1 MQRQGWHLRQLR
13 DWRQHLGLFRSGSG
27 TEGFSVGGGGTGAS
41 PWVAAALGAS
51 PWVAAALGASL
62 GWRWH
67 LGLLRGWRWHWGFFG
82 HCGGTGCFSR
92 VAAALGALL
101 RLYCKS
107 RSRETDLYASHSVA
121 LVPVNVALF
130 YDSTPSFPLL
140 RLIYP
145 TLKKFGLS
153 TTTGPEWLLVT

>member
-1 MQRQGWHLRQLR
+1 VAAALR
-13 DWRQHLGLFRSGSG
+13 
-27 TEGFSVGGGGTGAS
+27 AS
-41 PWVAAALGAS
+41 PWVAEA
-51 PWVAAALGASL
+51 
-62 GWRWH
+62 
-67 LGLLRGWRWHWGFFG
+67 LGLLRGWWRHWGHLHGWRWHWGFFG
-82 HCGGTGCFSR
+82 HGGGTGCFSG

-145 TLKKFGLS
+145 TMKKVGLS

>member
-1 MQRQGWHLRQLR
+1 MQRQGWYLRQLR

-41 PWVAAALGAS
+41 PRVAAALGAS

-82 HCGGTGCFSR
+82 HGGGTGCFSG
-92 VAAALGALL
+92 VAALGALL

-145 TLKKFGLS
+145 TLKKVGVS